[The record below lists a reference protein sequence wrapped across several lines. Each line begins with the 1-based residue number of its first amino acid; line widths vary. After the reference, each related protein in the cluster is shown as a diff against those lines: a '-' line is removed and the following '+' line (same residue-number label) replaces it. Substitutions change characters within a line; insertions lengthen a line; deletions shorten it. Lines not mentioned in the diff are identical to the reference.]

1 MSDNTW
7 DWEPSV
13 SLTADLDEPRK
24 LGFCIDI
31 KGYGQGINCD
41 SLQAH
46 SCKESAAD
54 TQFEYY
60 SETKALRSVNYD
72 ANCESD
78 PSANNRACVMVSG
91 NLVDGATLGLAQCDD
106 SLENQIFEAKESDDH
121 YELRAGGTSTGLCV
135 AVSDT
140 TRIAGSYVARNL
152 SITECSS
159 TAKDLKTW
167 TVNPTPPPTGPC
179 TDSESDCCKNNSEFR
194 YQNVSKKSCKW
205 IANKETRR
213 TKLCKKDAAKIGC
226 PISCGSCCADDKTF
240 KVRIGTKQ
248 RKCAYIARRPSR
260 ITKYCAKASIKSS
273 CAQTCDYCFDP
284 VQ

>member
-60 SETKALRSVNYD
+60 SEKKALRSVNYD

-91 NLVDGATLGLAQCDD
+91 TLVDGATLGLAQCDD
-106 SLENQIFEAKESDDH
+106 SLENQIFEAKESDGH

-159 TAKDLKTW
+159 TAKELRTW
-167 TVNPTPPPTGPC
+167 TINSKLTETSSDSESPPSTGPSASSESTPPTRPR
-179 TDSESDCCKNNSEFR
+179 TDSESDCYNKNMNFLLYVIVVTTIWNEIMF
-194 YQNVSKKSCKW
+194 
-205 IANKETRR
+205 
-213 TKLCKKDAAKIGC
+213 
-226 PISCGSCCADDKTF
+226 
-240 KVRIGTKQ
+240 
-248 RKCAYIARRPSR
+248 
-260 ITKYCAKASIKSS
+260 
-273 CAQTCDYCFDP
+273 
-284 VQ
+284 